1 MATSSIASSL
11 QSQEV
16 PGNPDSPHQ
25 PDSAFK
31 FPKRAF
37 GKTSVMHRSF
47 QHSWFE
53 KWPFLHYNEANDV
66 AYCHTCLRMF
76 KEKTAK
82 TTTKA
87 DPAFVSIAILIS
99 DGYMIPVIASYM

>member
-1 MATSSIASSL
+1 MATSSIASS
-11 QSQEV
+11 QEV
-16 PGNPDSPHQ
+16 PDSPHQ
-25 PDSAFK
+25 PDSAFR
-31 FPKRAF
+31 FPKRVF
-37 GKTSVMHRSF
+37 GKTSVVHRAF

-66 AYCHTCLRMF
+66 AYCHTCLLMF
-76 KEKTAK
+76 KEKKAK

-99 DGYMIPVIASYM
+99 DGYIIAGSASYM